1 MLEEELHKLGITEKF
16 KEIKFNVGP
25 EFLPKQRVDGKI
37 LLRDGTERATLI
49 YKELVNQGRYGLIQR
64 CTRVVHGRNSELVVK
79 RPRTPSPSLESEAFL
94 QHICSQVLEKRG
106 VYGAIPKV
114 HDIFVFANEVRFSM
128 DWIEG
133 KSCMEFFND
142 ICKRPEFEEVFNCCI
157 RQICIIL
164 ELLSRELHFNHRDLT
179 PQNLWIRH
187 NPGEYVLDGIRVG
200 FQYQVV
206 LLDFGFACLGNSVH
220 LGDTIP
226 AVDPCEKN
234 GRDLYHLFSSLLT
247 SSTIVLHLSEQLL
260 TKLKGFMDPYE
271 VKESYF
277 TYLITSDNKF
287 KADSLKPMAILHSL

>member
-1 MLEEELHKLGITEKF
+1 MLDDELRKFGITANF
-16 KEIKFNVGP
+16 KEIEFNVGA

-37 LLRDGTERATLI
+37 LLRDGTDRATLI

-64 CTRVVHGRNSELVVK
+64 CTRVVNGKNMEVVVK

-94 QHICSQVLEKRG
+94 QDICSQALERRG
-106 VYGAIPKV
+106 IHGAIPKV
-114 HDIFVFANEVRFSM
+114 YDIFVFANEVRFSM

-142 ICKRPEFEEVFNCCI
+142 ICKKPEFEEVFKLCV

-164 ELLSRELHFNHRDLT
+164 EVLSREVQFNHRDLT
-179 PQNLWIRH
+179 PQNLWIRY
-187 NPGEYVLDGIRVG
+187 NPGEYVLDGLRVP
-200 FQYQVV
+200 FQYQVI
-206 LLDFGFACLGNSVH
+206 LLDFGFACLGTRVH

-234 GRDLYHLFSSLLT
+234 GRDLYHLFSSFLT

-260 TKLKGFMDPYE
+260 SKLKGFMLPYQ
-271 VKESYF
+271 VKESYL
-277 TYLITSDNKF
+277 TYLITSDSKF
-287 KADSLKPMAILHSL
+287 KADSLKPMTILHSL